1 MRPALSINTGTRR
14 CHTHDNV
21 RSAQAAG
28 ISHHRRW
35 YPPRRTRR
43 VTKVLWGGA
52 ASSGGGRGHTSGHR
66 GFAERH
72 RTAATCTAIT
82 LVTLLPPLHT
92 SRRNNSHGA
101 ARNYPLQHYRHQ
113 CSFLFLSLSL
123 SFLLANPVHAKNLQI
138 SLITK
143 GRNTCQCLT
152 RKSALSITAR
162 CSSVTAGKLPPLLA
176 GYNGYRISHQTQH
189 KKRRPTKFTMTY
201 INADRRSRKENKFNM
216 ERFFLFICLSFVTWE
231 MAMG

>member
-113 CSFLFLSLSL
+113 CFFLP
-123 SFLLANPVHAKNLQI
+123 LLPSRTPCPRKNLQI
-138 SLITK
+138 ALITK
-143 GRNTCQCLT
+143 GRNTRQWMI
-152 RKSALSITAR
+152 RKLALSITAR
-162 CSSVTAGKLPPLLA
+162 RSSVTAGELPLYWLA
-176 GYNGYRISHQTQH
+176 T
-189 KKRRPTKFTMTY
+189 TAT
-201 INADRRSRKENKFNM
+201 E
-216 ERFFLFICLSFVTWE
+216 
-231 MAMG
+231 